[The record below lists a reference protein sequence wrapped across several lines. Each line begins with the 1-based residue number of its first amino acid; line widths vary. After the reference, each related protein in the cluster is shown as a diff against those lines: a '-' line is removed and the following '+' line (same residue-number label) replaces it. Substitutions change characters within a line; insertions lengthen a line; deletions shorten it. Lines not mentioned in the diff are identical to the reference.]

1 MNIVVCIKQVPDTAS
16 RIEVKNGKVVEEG
29 LQWVTNPYDE
39 YAVEAGLQLRE
50 KHGGKVTLVTVGPG
64 RAKDALKAELA
75 RGADEAVH
83 CIDPAFEGLDS
94 YSVAQ
99 VLAAAVKKIGFDIVW
114 GGWKGVD
121 MDAGLTATYLA
132 ELLDVP
138 HVSFVTRFE
147 LKDGHAVC
155 EREIEG
161 GREVVETSLPAV
173 FTAQKGL
180 NEPRYPSLKGIMAV
194 KKKVIPEWKAS
205 DLGLDPSQLSHT
217 TVELIEVVPPPER
230 KAGRIITGTPEE
242 AARELARLL
251 RTEAKVI

>member
-1 MNIVVCIKQVPDTAS
+1 MKIVVCIKQVPDTALK
-16 RIEVKNGKVVEEG
+16 IEVRGGKIVEDG

-39 YAVEAGLQLRE
+39 YAVEEALRLKE
-50 KHGGKVTLVTVGPG
+50 KHGGTVTLVTVGPA

-75 RGADEAVH
+75 RGADQAIH
-83 CIDPAFEGLDS
+83 CIDPAFDGLDS
-94 YSVAQ
+94 YGVAQ
-99 VLAAAVKKIGFDIVW
+99 VLAAAVRKIGFDIIW

-132 ELLDVP
+132 ELLGVP

-147 LKDGHAVC
+147 LKDGHAIC
-155 EREIEG
+155 EREVEG
-161 GREVVETSLPAV
+161 GREVVEASLPAV
-173 FTAQKGL
+173 LTAQKGL
-180 NEPRYPSLKGIMAV
+180 NEPRYASLKGIMAV

-205 DLGLDPSQLSHT
+205 DLGLYPGQLSRNS
-217 TVELIEVVPPPER
+217 VEVVEFVPSPER
-230 KAGRIITGTPEE
+230 KAGRIISGTPEE